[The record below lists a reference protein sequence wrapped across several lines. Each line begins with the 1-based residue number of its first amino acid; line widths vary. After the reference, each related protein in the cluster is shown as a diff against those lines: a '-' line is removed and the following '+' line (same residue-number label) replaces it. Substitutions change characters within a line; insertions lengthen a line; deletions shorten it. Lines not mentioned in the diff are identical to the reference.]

1 MILKH
6 RISAFSF
13 LLSFFLL
20 GSNAQAQLLLN
31 EIVVNP
37 PGSDNPFE
45 FIELKGNPGN
55 TLNNIYVCVFE
66 GDSASAGNCDLVFP
80 LNNITLGSNGLL
92 LIATSLGFPNIPTA
106 TTFIDTLNFGI
117 PGGILENGNTTFAI
131 IFSPTPIVYNADY
144 DTNNDGTLDLPSGAI
159 LQDAVG
165 WNNGDLTALIY
176 GGVVLTQSAGTPDA
190 AVRFFENTTPFS
202 KPAWYNG
209 DLIGSTNFD
218 PLEISSNFPVGGSM
232 TPGDFNTPNA
242 VGIEKAFESNLEI
255 YPNPCSN
262 QFRISGLQNEV
273 SYKVCDLAGRT
284 FIEGL
289 TSDGIVEI
297 PNNLVKGTYF
307 VTMVIKEKSIV
318 KKLMI
323 TP

>member
-1 MILKH
+1 
-6 RISAFSF
+6 
-13 LLSFFLL
+13 
-20 GSNAQAQLLLN
+20 
-31 EIVVNP
+31 
-37 PGSDNPFE
+37 
-45 FIELKGNPGN
+45 
-55 TLNNIYVCVFE
+55 
-66 GDSASAGNCDLVFP
+66 
-80 LNNITLGSNGLL
+80 
-92 LIATSLGFPNIPTA
+92 
-106 TTFIDTLNFGI
+106 LNFGI
-117 PGGILENGNTTFAI
+117 PGGVLENGNTTFAV
-131 IFSPTPIVYNADY
+131 IFSPIPIVNNADY

-209 DLIGSTNFD
+209 DLMGSTNFD
-218 PLEISSNFPVGGSM
+218 PLEISSNFPEGGFL
-232 TPGDFNTPNA
+232 TPGDFNVPNL
-242 VGIEKAFESNLEI
+242 VGIEQAIATQIEI

-262 QFRISGLQNEV
+262 QFRISGLQNDV
-273 SYKVCDLAGRT
+273 SFKVYDLTGRT
-284 FIEGL
+284 FIQGL

-297 PNNLVKGTYF
+297 PNNLAKGTYF
-307 VTMVIKEKSIV
+307 VSMVIKEKAIV

>member
-1 MILKH
+1 MNLTY
-6 RISAFSF
+6 RISAFCF
-13 LLSFFLL
+13 LFSLFLL
-20 GSNAQAQLLLN
+20 GSHAQAQLLLN

-37 PGSDNPFE
+37 QGSDEPFE
-45 FIELKGNPGN
+45 FIELKGNPGS

-66 GDSASAGNCDLVFP
+66 GDSASAGNCDLVIP

-92 LIATSLGFPNIPTA
+92 LIATSLGFANVPAA

-117 PGGILENGNTTFAI
+117 PGGVLENGNTTFAV
-131 IFSPTPIVYNADY
+131 IFSPIPIVHNADY

-209 DLIGSTNFD
+209 DLTGSTNFD
-218 PLEISSNFPVGGSM
+218 SLEISSNFPIGGFL
-232 TPGDFNTPNA
+232 TPGDFNVPNL
-242 VGIEKAFESNLEI
+242 VGIENAIATQIEI

-273 SYKVCDLAGRT
+273 PYKVCDLAGRT
-284 FIEGL
+284 LIQGL

-297 PNNLVKGTYF
+297 PNTMASGTYF
-307 VTMVIKEKSIV
+307 VSITLKEKVLV
-318 KKLMI
+318 KKLII

>member
-1 MILKH
+1 MIFKN
-6 RISAFSF
+6 RISAFIFLISF
-13 LLSFFLL
+13 ILL
-20 GSNAQAQLLLN
+20 GFSAQAQLLLN

-37 PGSDNPFE
+37 PGSDEPFE
-45 FIELKGNPGN
+45 FIELKGNPGI
-55 TLNNIYVCVFE
+55 TLNNMYVCVFE
-66 GDSASAGNCDLVFP
+66 GDSASAGNCDLVIP

-92 LIATSLGFPNIPTA
+92 FIATSLGFPNVPTA

-117 PGGILENGNTTFAI
+117 PGGVLENGNTSFAV

-144 DTNNDGTLDLPSGAI
+144 DTNNDGTLDLPAGAI

-165 WNNGDLTALIY
+165 WTNGDLTALVY

-209 DLIGSTNFD
+209 DLTGSTSFD
-218 PLEISSNFPVGGSM
+218 PLEISSNFPVGGSI
-232 TPGDFNTPNA
+232 TPGDFNTPNS
-242 VGIEKAFESNLEI
+242 VGIEQAFESNLEI

-262 QFRISGLQNEV
+262 QFRISGLQNEI
-273 SYKVCDLAGRT
+273 SFKVYDLTGRT
-284 FIEGL
+284 FIQGL

-297 PNNLVKGTYF
+297 PNSIAAGTYF
-307 VTMVIKEKSIV
+307 VSISLKEKVIV
-318 KKLMI
+318 KKLMVN
-323 TP
+323 P

>member
-1 MILKH
+1 MNLTY
-6 RISAFSF
+6 RISAFCF
-13 LLSFFLL
+13 LLSFLLL
-20 GSNAQAQLLLN
+20 GSNSKAQLLLN

-37 PGSDNPFE
+37 PGGDEPFE

-55 TLNNIYVCVFE
+55 TINNIYVCVFE
-66 GDSASAGNCDLVFP
+66 GDSASAGNCDLVIP

-92 LIATSLGFPNIPTA
+92 LIATSLGFANVPAA

-117 PGGILENGNTTFAI
+117 PGGVLENGNTTFAV
-131 IFSPTPIVYNADY
+131 IFSPIPIVYNADY

-190 AVRFFENTTPFS
+190 AVRFFGNTTPFS

-209 DLIGSTNFD
+209 DLTGSTSFD
-218 PLEISSNFPVGGSM
+218 PLEISSNFPVGGFL
-232 TPGDFNTPNA
+232 TPGDFNVPNL
-242 VGIEKAFESNLEI
+242 VGIEKAIESNLEI

-262 QFRISGLQNEV
+262 QFRISGLQNEI
-273 SYKVCDLAGRT
+273 SFKVYDLTGRT
-284 FIEGL
+284 FIQGF
-289 TSDGIVEI
+289 TSDGIIEI
-297 PNNLVKGTYF
+297 PNNIAEGTYY
-307 VTMVIKEKSIV
+307 VLMVIKEKSIV
-318 KKLMI
+318 KKLII
-323 TP
+323 TL

>member
-1 MILKH
+1 MNLTY
-6 RISAFSF
+6 RIPAFCF
-13 LLSFFLL
+13 LLSFLLL
-20 GSNAQAQLLLN
+20 GSDSQAQLLLN

-37 PGSDNPFE
+37 PGADEPFE
-45 FIELKGNPGN
+45 LIELVGNPGI
-55 TLNNIYVCVFE
+55 TINNIYVCVFE
-66 GDSASAGNCDLVFP
+66 GDSASAGNCDLVIP

-92 LIATSLGFPNIPTA
+92 FIATSLGFANVPAA

-117 PGGILENGNTTFAI
+117 PGGVLENGNTTFAV
-131 IFSPTPIVYNADY
+131 IFSPTPIVNNADY
-144 DTNNDGTLDLPSGAI
+144 DTNNDGTLDLPLGAI

-190 AVRFFENTTPFS
+190 AVRFFGNTTPFS

-209 DLIGSTNFD
+209 DLSGSTNFD
-218 PLEISSNFPVGGSM
+218 PLEISSNFPVGGFL
-232 TPGDFNTPNA
+232 TPGDFNVPNL
-242 VGIEKAFESNLEI
+242 VGIEKAIESNLEI

-284 FIEGL
+284 LIQGL

-297 PNNLVKGTYF
+297 PNYLGGGTYF
-307 VTMVIKEKSIV
+307 VSIVIKEKLLV
-318 KKLMI
+318 KKLII

>member
-1 MILKH
+1 MNLTY
-6 RISAFSF
+6 RISAFCF
-13 LLSFFLL
+13 LFSLFLV
-20 GSNAQAQLLLN
+20 GSHAHAQLLLN

-37 PGSDNPFE
+37 PGSDEPFE
-45 FIELKGNPGN
+45 FIELKGNPGS

-66 GDSASAGNCDLVFP
+66 GDSASAGNLDLVIP

-92 LIATSLGFPNIPTA
+92 LIATSLGFPNVTAA

-117 PGGILENGNTTFAI
+117 PGGVLENGNTTFTV
-131 IFSPTPIVYNADY
+131 IFSPIPMVHNADY
-144 DTNNDGTLDLPSGAI
+144 DTNNDGILDLPLGAI

-209 DLIGSTNFD
+209 DLIVGNNFD
-218 PLEISSNFPVGGSM
+218 SLEISSNFPMGGSI
-232 TPGDFNTPNA
+232 TPGDFNTPYS
-242 VGIEKAFESNLEI
+242 VGIEQAIESNLEI

-273 SYKVCDLAGRT
+273 SFKVYDLTGRT
-284 FIEGL
+284 FIQGL

-297 PNNLVKGTYF
+297 PNITASGTYF
-307 VTMVIKEKSIV
+307 VSITLKEKVLV
-318 KKLMI
+318 KKLII

>member
-1 MILKH
+1 MILNY
-6 RISAFSF
+6 RISAFCF

-20 GSNAQAQLLLN
+20 GSYSQAQLLLN

-37 PGSDNPFE
+37 PGADEPFE

-66 GDSASAGNCDLVFP
+66 GDSASAGNCDLVIP

-92 LIATSLGFPNIPTA
+92 LIATSLGFTDVPSA
-106 TTFIDTLNFGI
+106 TTFIDTLIFGI
-117 PGGILENGNTTFAI
+117 PGGLLENGNTSFAV
-131 IFSPTPIVYNADY
+131 IFSPTPMVYNADY
-144 DTNNDGTLDLPSGAI
+144 DTNNDGTLDLPAGAI

-209 DLIGSTNFD
+209 DLTGSTSFD
-218 PLEISSNFPVGGSM
+218 PLEISSNFPLGGSI
-232 TPGDFNTPNA
+232 TPGDFNTPNS
-242 VGIEKAFESNLEI
+242 VGIEQAIVSNLEI

-262 QFRISGLQNEV
+262 QFRICGLQNEI
-273 SYKVCDLAGRT
+273 SFKVYDLTGRT
-284 FIEGL
+284 FIQGL

-297 PNNLVKGTYF
+297 PNNIAIGTYY
-307 VTMVIKEKSIV
+307 VSMIIKEKVLV

-323 TP
+323 TL